1 MRGSSK
7 VVRRLGGGNSPQI
20 LKSQKLPADADSASS
35 PHVVAP
41 VERVSVESQL
51 ESDPANRKGK
61 LSGQAI

>member
-7 VVRRLGGGNSPQI
+7 VVRRLGGDNSDSL

-61 LSGQAI
+61 WSEQAI

>member
-7 VVRRLGGGNSPQI
+7 VVRRLGGDNSDSL
-20 LKSQKLPADADSASS
+20 LKSQKLPAGADPASS

-51 ESDPANRKGK
+51 ESDPANGK